1 MYRGRSSGL
10 AGADESSWERVG
22 SLRTLYSQ
30 SNQFIAR
37 LLPAAAG
44 KKAHVLR
51 EAREGSEAGDTAMG
65 ALGQVRNTLCGHTLC
80 GHMSS
85 TLKFRDR
92 FMSTSEQRCLAR

>member
-1 MYRGRSSGL
+1 MKCISHVLKCGIVYRGRSSGL
-10 AGADESSWERVG
+10 AGADESSGERVG

-37 LLPAAAG
+37 LLPSAAG

-51 EAREGSEAGDTAMG
+51 EAREGSEAGDTTMG
-65 ALGQVRNTLCGHTLC
+65 PLGQVRNTLC

-85 TLKFRDR
+85 TLKFSKQVHKH
-92 FMSTSEQRCLAR
+92 F